1 MRDAARVLILAL
13 GAAAVAACGKGAVQ
27 KDPANADMPIE
38 GNLVGGELPA
48 NADVETL
55 PPDESSETPS
65 NELESGADNPEVND
79 LSNAH

>member
-13 GAAAVAACGKGAVQ
+13 GAAALAACGKGAAQ
-27 KDPANADMPIE
+27 NDAANADMPIE
-38 GNLVGGELPA
+38 GNLAAGQLPP

-55 PPDESSETPS
+55 PPDESSATPS
-65 NELESGADNPEVND
+65 NELESGTDNPDVND